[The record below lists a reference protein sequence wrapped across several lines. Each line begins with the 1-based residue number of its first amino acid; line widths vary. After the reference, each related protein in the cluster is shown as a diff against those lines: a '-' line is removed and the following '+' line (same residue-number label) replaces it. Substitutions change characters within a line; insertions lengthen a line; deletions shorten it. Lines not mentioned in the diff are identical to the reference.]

1 MSSYDALY
9 LTGTLGY
16 LAFIVLASV
25 LLAQWHREQGISW
38 LEGTAGMLAVALISA
53 TGGFIII
60 AVIRLLAQS
69 EQIITA
75 SDARIIAGVA
85 PWMAFIA
92 LAGRR
97 IEVRGRGQ

>member
-16 LAFIVLASV
+16 LAFIILASSV
-25 LLAQWHREQGISW
+25 LVQWHQEQGISW
-38 LEGTAGMLAVALISA
+38 LAGTAGMLAVALISA
-53 TGGFIII
+53 TGGFAII
-60 AVIRLLAQS
+60 ALVRLLAQS
-69 EQIITA
+69 EQVITA

-85 PWMAFIA
+85 PWMAFVA